1 MIFSRRALK
10 NYAEL
15 RTRGPSRER
24 QARKMRKIASPD
36 ALAAANAIAHAARRR
51 QRRRESLCG
60 ISPIVALAIGI
71 ALSVATMAALAAGTV
86 AIPLWCTAFGDCPQ
100 PF

>member
-36 ALAAANAIAHAARRR
+36 ALAAANAIAHAARRPSTPPR
-51 QRRRESLCG
+51 EPVRHLPNRRPCDRNR
-60 ISPIVALAIGI
+60 P
-71 ALSVATMAALAAGTV
+71 
-86 AIPLWCTAFGDCPQ
+86 
-100 PF
+100 

>member
-1 MIFSRRALK
+1 MK
-10 NYAEL
+10 
-15 RTRGPSRER
+15 P
-24 QARKMRKIASPD
+24 PD

-51 QRRRESLCG
+51 QCRRESLCG

-71 ALSVATMAALAAGTV
+71 ALCVATVAALAAGTI